1 MKLIAYVIDGHHVD
15 IRPAPIE
22 RDWMDAS
29 TQRFAYRCL
38 PLNIANTHGWEILCP
53 TTFTAVWSGHPG
65 IDQVR
70 VQTVGNVEPPAL
82 SHFGH
87 GILTFHLP
95 CLFRTER
102 GYDLMVQG
110 PINRPKDGIAPL
122 AGVIETD
129 WAPYSFTMNWMLTR
143 PGVQVSFAQGEP
155 FCHIFPV
162 KRGEL
167 EAIEPELRLLSEE
180 PELKRQFDSWTQSR
194 LQFNA
199 DLKRPDSEASAERW
213 QKHYYHGRD
222 IEAGSLPIRGS
233 SHTVAIAPVC
243 EMIGVPVGKS
253 VKASV
258 ILRPSRW
265 RGVKSNRRRQYL
277 PTQCRAT

>member
-1 MKLIAYVIDGHHVD
+1 MKLIAYVIDGHNVD

-29 TQRFAYRCL
+29 HQRFAYRCL
-38 PLNIANTHGWEILCP
+38 PLNIANAHGWEILCP
-53 TTFTAVWSGHPG
+53 TAFTAVWSGQPG

-70 VQTVGNVEPPAL
+70 IQTVGNDEPPAL

-87 GILTFHLP
+87 GVLTFHLP
-95 CLFRTER
+95 CLFRTES

-122 AGVIETD
+122 AGVVETD

-143 PGVQVSFAQGEP
+143 PGMPVSFAQGEP

-167 EAIEPELRLLSEE
+167 ETIEPELHMLSEE
-180 PELKRQFDSWTQSR
+180 PELKRQFEGWSQSR

-222 IEAGSLPIRGS
+222 IGARQMPIEDHR
-233 SHTVAIAPVC
+233 TRLR
-243 EMIGVPVGKS
+243 
-253 VKASV
+253 
-258 ILRPSRW
+258 LRPFA
-265 RGVKSNRRRQYL
+265 K
-277 PTQCRAT
+277 